1 MHTDKIHIN
10 ADETRPLLYSD
21 PSSTVKKNS
30 NEFQTS
36 AISGRNTDNQSQE
49 PTPAKCMKNSL
60 LIALIYL
67 LVFTGY
73 SSLSNL
79 ESSLSLVG
87 VEALS
92 VAGVASVF
100 GCYMSPLI
108 LAMVRPK
115 AAIATAWFC
124 MSLFIA
130 ANFYPTQYTLF
141 PACVMYGFATGSA
154 WTAQLSYTTNTAI
167 TYAKLTGKLE
177 ANTIALSNGIFF
189 LAYASA
195 QVGGN
200 TISSLVL
207 GRTDTY
213 AIPPLPAFSFSNS
226 SFDDNS
232 TSMLLIQDNDNTT
245 LQCGVHYCPVSNNDV
260 TSEGPPQQTVNT
272 LLGIFLG
279 CVGLGF
285 LVSVFLLDPL
295 SRFIPEE
302 CKIREPKDAQSLLL
316 SPLKQLKNPGMLLL
330 LPVLVYSGMQQ
341 IVMFA
346 QYTKAFVS
354 CAVGVHYVGYV
365 MTCMGLCSAVTSL
378 LAGVLALYVGRV
390 TLCLSGFV
398 IQLGLHLHLMM
409 WTEFDIYSLFVT
421 SGAWGVSDGLLHTQL
436 SALIGV
442 MFQENQDAA
451 FAIFRMLSS
460 LGFAITYGYSAL
472 LCFIMYLRKDRPYD
486 PGSHSTLYDMTSPFL
501 FNALSGN

>member
-1 MHTDKIHIN
+1 MARDDFHVNTD
-10 ADETRPLLYSD
+10 ESRPLLYSD
-21 PSSTVKKNS
+21 PSSAEKKNG
-30 NEFQTS
+30 NDFQTS
-36 AISGRNTDNQSQE
+36 PISGRETDDRKQV
-49 PTPAKCMKNSL
+49 PTPANCVKNSL

-124 MSLFIA
+124 MSLFIT

-141 PACVMYGFATGSA
+141 PACVMYGFAAGSA

-177 ANTIALSNGIFF
+177 ANTIAMSNGIFF

-195 QVGGN
+195 QVSGN

-207 GRTDTY
+207 RRTDTY
-213 AIPPLPAFSFSNS
+213 AIPPFPAFSFSNS
-226 SFDDNS
+226 SVDDNS
-232 TSMLLIQDNDNTT
+232 TSMLLTQDNDNTT
-245 LQCGVHYCPVSNNDV
+245 LQCGVHYCPVSNNEV
-260 TSEGPPQQTVNT
+260 TSEAPPQETVNT

-295 SRFIPEE
+295 TRFIPEE
-302 CKIREPKDAQSLLL
+302 CKAREPQDGQSLLL
-316 SPLKQLKNPGMLLL
+316 SPLNQLKNPGMLLL

-346 QYTKAFVS
+346 QYTKVS
-354 CAVGVHYVGYV
+354 SHRTKV
-365 MTCMGLCSAVTSL
+365 STSTTACKCRPL
-378 LAGVLALYVGRV
+378 TLALSSVV
-390 TLCLSGFV
+390 PLS
-398 IQLGLHLHLMM
+398 
-409 WTEFDIYSLFVT
+409 
-421 SGAWGVSDGLLHTQL
+421 
-436 SALIGV
+436 
-442 MFQENQDAA
+442 
-451 FAIFRMLSS
+451 
-460 LGFAITYGYSAL
+460 
-472 LCFIMYLRKDRPYD
+472 
-486 PGSHSTLYDMTSPFL
+486 
-501 FNALSGN
+501 